1 MEGVKGALTSKAIWG
16 SIISMVAL
24 GLGFLKI
31 DLGDQT
37 ALIESV
43 VGLFGAIFA
52 IYGRVVA
59 IKKIG

>member
-1 MEGVKGALTSKAIWG
+1 MEGMKGALTSKAIWG

-24 GLGFLKI
+24 GLGFVGI

-37 ALIESV
+37 TLVETI
-43 VGLFGAIFA
+43 VGLFGAILA

-59 IKKIG
+59 VKKIG